1 MTDKRKIGLEKE
13 TLAAE
18 YLMAQG
24 VKILKK
30 NFYFPGGEID
40 LIGQDKEY
48 LCFIEVKYRTSN
60 QYGLPENAITW
71 EKQKKIMFGAKRYL
85 YQHHIS
91 IDTPC
96 RFDVISIYQEK
107 ITWIP
112 NAFEL
117 M

>member
-1 MTDKRKIGLEKE
+1 MANRRKIGLEKE

-18 YLMAQG
+18 YLMTHG

-30 NFYFPGGEID
+30 NFYFSGGEID
-40 LIGQDKEY
+40 LIAQDKEY

-60 QYGLPENAITW
+60 QYGLPENAVTR
-71 EKQKKIMFGAKRYL
+71 EKQKKIMFGAKKYL
-85 YQHHIS
+85 YQQHFS
-91 IDTPC
+91 LDTPC

-107 ITWIP
+107 ITWIQ

-117 M
+117 I